1 MPTNDAMRI
10 AADSETAA
18 RTGEARIREVR
29 VETRAGAVRSV
40 MTALDVREAV
50 AILREMSGNNFA
62 AGLVADD
69 YQWRNRGGLIG
80 NKANWAI
87 VVAQEELD
95 RRRRTATAA
104 ERPAGPV
111 LTGDFAALS
120 AIFTRAVRPG
130 PNGRRRMLPKI
141 TLETDNGRTVV
152 LAVAGERSRAPGSIN
167 VTDDRRYPDNT
178 WYGRIETDGTWR
190 GGRAADEAVL
200 DLLRRFAADPA
211 GVAAEYG
218 RAMGSCCFCR
228 RALTDP
234 RSILVGYGEICAH
247 RFGLPWGHSGDHNG
261 QSGDHSMTLENAT
274 HDDASDD

>member
-1 MPTNDAMRI
+1 MPTTT
-10 AADSETAA
+10 SEL
-18 RTGEARIREVR
+18 REVR

-40 MTALDVREAV
+40 MTALGVREAV
-50 AILREMSGNNFA
+50 AILRGMTGNNFA
-62 AGLVADD
+62 ADLVADD
-69 YQWRNRGGLIG
+69 YRWRNRGGLIG
-80 NKANWAI
+80 NKALWAI

-95 RRRRTATAA
+95 RRRRAA
-104 ERPAGPV
+104 EVAPRPAGET
-111 LTGDFAALS
+111 LTGDFAALA
-120 AIFTRAVRPG
+120 AIFTRAGRPG

-141 TLETDNGRTVV
+141 TLETADGRTVI

-178 WYGRIETDGTWR
+178 WYGRLETDGGWR
-190 GGRAADEAVL
+190 AGRAADAAVL

-211 GVAAEYG
+211 AVAAEYG

-228 RALTDP
+228 RPLTDP

-247 RFGLPWGHSGDHNG
+247 RFGLPWGHSDDHNG
-261 QSGDHSMTLENAT
+261 QSDDHSVTLENAI